1 MPKGPKGEK
10 RSADPIANAVR
21 VARIATG
28 EEPEELTDDGK
39 DAAAVSLGR
48 RGGKARA
55 ANMPAERRTEIAQK
69 AAAKR
74 WSKK

>member
-10 RSADPIANAVR
+10 RPADVVANAVK
-21 VARIATG
+21 VMKIATG
-28 EEPEELTDDGK
+28 EEPETRADEGK
-39 DAAAVSLGR
+39 DQAAVSLGR
-48 RGGKARA
+48 KGGKARA
-55 ANMPAERRTEIAQK
+55 ENMSPERRAEIAKK